1 MRRCACAAT
10 LVLTLFAVPAFAQ
23 QAPDTAFDTRIANP
37 AFVARHPRVAI
48 DEAHHNF
55 HRIDGRYLP
64 FANLLRHDGCEV
76 VAGKSAFTAESLE
89 PLDVLV
95 ISNALGDE
103 DMSAAAA
110 SNPAFTPAEC
120 SALHRWVEGGGAL
133 LLIADHAPMGAA
145 NRILGETFGVD
156 MRSGY
161 TIDTVQSVPH
171 GSPSTVAYVPGQG
184 LAADHAIVRG
194 RDSTERV
201 RRVVTYTGQSLTG
214 PSEATV
220 LLRLSDKAEDLMV
233 GLGEAG
239 PDVPKEKRRPSGG
252 RAQGLAM
259 TVGKGRVVVLGE
271 AAMMSAQVAGPNR
284 SPMGMNVP
292 GTDDRQFAI
301 NVIRWL
307 ARALD

>member
-1 MRRCACAAT
+1 MRRCTCAVA
-10 LVLTLFAVPAFAQ
+10 LILTLFSVPARAQ
-23 QAPDTAFDTRIANP
+23 QEPDKAFDTNIAKP

-76 VAGKSAFTAESLE
+76 VAGKTAFTAESLK

-103 DMSAAAA
+103 HMDYPAA
-110 SNPAFTPAEC
+110 SNPAFTPEEC
-120 SALHRWVEGGGAL
+120 AAVRAWVEGGGAL

-145 NRILGETFGVD
+145 NRILGEKFQVD

-161 TIDTVQSVPH
+161 TIDTVQSVPK
-171 GSPSTVAYVPGQG
+171 GSPSIVAYVPGKG
-184 LAADHAIVRG
+184 LVADHAIVRG

-214 PSEATV
+214 PSDATV
-220 LLRLSDKAEDLMV
+220 LLRLSDKAE
-233 GLGEAG
+233 
-239 PDVPKEKRRPSGG
+239 
-252 RAQGLAM
+252 
-259 TVGKGRVVVLGE
+259 
-271 AAMMSAQVAGPNR
+271 
-284 SPMGMNVP
+284 
-292 GTDDRQFAI
+292 GT
-301 NVIRWL
+301 
-307 ARALD
+307 